1 MPTRHADPIGDRRP
15 RQPPVD
21 LLRRLA
27 PEHREILVATYFRR
41 RTTREAARAL
51 GLTPQTASM
60 RLYRAMR
67 ELSDMVAASPA
78 VRPAPI
84 RDRRPG

>member
-1 MPTRHADPIGDRRP
+1 
-15 RQPPVD
+15 VD

-27 PEHREILVATYFRR
+27 PEHREILVATYFCR

-51 GLTPQTASM
+51 GLPPQTARV

-67 ELSDMVAASPA
+67 ELSDMVAAG
-78 VRPAPI
+78 RPDHARP
-84 RDRRPG
+84 RRR